1 MSRQPIATV
10 RVLQRPDLAEGCVRV
25 EIECRHSTT
34 GITSIPSERV
44 ALPVPALITAAC
56 FEHEAQC
63 GRCDVSEAHAE
74 GNRALR
80 EETERIW
87 VAHREARTRCYIE
100 EVRN

>member
-1 MSRQPIATV
+1 MSRRPLAIV
-10 RVLQRPDLAEGCVRV
+10 RVLHRPDLAEGCVRV
-25 EIECRHSTT
+25 EVDCKLSTT

-56 FEHEAQC
+56 FEHEVQC

-74 GNRALR
+74 GSRALR

-87 VAHREARTRCYIE
+87 AAHREARARRYLE
-100 EVRN
+100 GVRN